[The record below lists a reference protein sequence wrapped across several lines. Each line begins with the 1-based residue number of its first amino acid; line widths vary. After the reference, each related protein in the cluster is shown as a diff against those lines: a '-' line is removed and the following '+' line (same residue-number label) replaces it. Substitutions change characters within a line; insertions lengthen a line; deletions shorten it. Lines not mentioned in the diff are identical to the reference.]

1 MSRRAAMGYYDPL
14 RVPHGIT
21 ELSMTRFNGIARL
34 AILLALALLLSSCG
48 RWGKREDVLET
59 LPLEGLYA
67 EAKKALEYGN
77 HSRAQRYYQRLI
89 ARFPYGPYT
98 EQAQIELAYAYYKGN
113 KPEDATS
120 TISRFVRTYPAH
132 PYIDTCT
139 TCAA

>member
-1 MSRRAAMGYYDPL
+1 MSRRAALGYYAAL

-48 RWGKREDVLET
+48 RWGKREDILET

-67 EAKKALEYGN
+67 ESKKALEHGN
-77 HSRAQRYYQRLI
+77 NARAQRYYQRLI

-98 EQAQIELAYAYYKGN
+98 EQSQI
-113 KPEDATS
+113 
-120 TISRFVRTYPAH
+120 
-132 PYIDTCT
+132 
-139 TCAA
+139 